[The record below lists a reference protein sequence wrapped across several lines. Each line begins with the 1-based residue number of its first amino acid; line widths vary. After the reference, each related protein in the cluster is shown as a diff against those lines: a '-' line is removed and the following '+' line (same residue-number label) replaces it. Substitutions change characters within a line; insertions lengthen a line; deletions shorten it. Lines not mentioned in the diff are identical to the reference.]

1 MSRILFE
8 REQPIEEPDPDRA
21 DVAFF
26 AGLIRLKDGAAAPQ
40 NVMDWLKAHGW
51 LRDPFLERVTTL
63 TDIPIPIENYA
74 SFAGMFDEGASAA
87 SLGTDYVAA
96 AVRSFFAQGGR
107 RCYVVRTGDPLQPA
121 SATSNKAAS
130 LKGLLPDGAFL
141 PDDRRSWH
149 GVGHLGGLPDV
160 TLLAVPDLPA
170 IHASEP
176 IGAKGQIPVI
186 PSGPEQFVECS
197 AADVTPAQQ
206 RAFENPAPRLAPA
219 QYGEWSQ
226 SVKTIINYLAGGAE
240 KQVPH
245 LREIQFV
252 AAFPLPLDL
261 DVAAANE
268 NASSASLAQDIR
280 DQVATLMPEQT
291 EAESPGTLSSA
302 FLQLSYPWLKTSG
315 SSVLLQSLEPP
326 DGALAG
332 MLARN
337 ALTRGAHASAVKV
350 TPAEIYDVWPEL
362 PADETTV
369 PEAPIPWGNPRK
381 RPLIQR
387 LSLFGFTPSGLQ
399 LLSDVTCYPGESY
412 RPGRVNRLVSVIARA
427 ARRLGEEVTFER
439 NGETL
444 WARVQTTLQQ
454 LLTRLWRLDAL
465 EGASPKDA
473 FTVQCDRST
482 MTQNDIDNGRLIA
495 VVTFTAAATIE
506 LIHVTLAINTAQSGV
521 LAPRAQLAAV
531 V

>member
-1 MSRILFE
+1 
-8 REQPIEEPDPDRA
+8 
-21 DVAFF
+21 
-26 AGLIRLKDGAAAPQ
+26 
-40 NVMDWLKAHGW
+40 
-51 LRDPFLERVTTL
+51 
-63 TDIPIPIENYA
+63 
-74 SFAGMFDEGASAA
+74 
-87 SLGTDYVAA
+87 
-96 AVRSFFAQGGR
+96 
-107 RCYVVRTGDPLQPA
+107 
-121 SATSNKAAS
+121 
-130 LKGLLPDGAFL
+130 
-141 PDDRRSWH
+141 
-149 GVGHLGGLPDV
+149 LPDV

-315 SSVLLQSLEPP
+315 SSVLLQSLERRTVRW
-326 DGALAG
+326 
-332 MLARN
+332 RN
-337 ALTRGAHASAVKV
+337 ARSERADARRACERRESHAG
-350 TPAEIYDVWPEL
+350 
-362 PADETTV
+362 
-369 PEAPIPWGNPRK
+369 GNLR
-381 RPLIQR
+381 
-387 LSLFGFTPSGLQ
+387 
-399 LLSDVTCYPGESY
+399 
-412 RPGRVNRLVSVIARA
+412 RVARA
-427 ARRLGEEVTFER
+427 AGRRNDGSRGPDSVGQPEK
-439 NGETL
+439 ETADSAAKPV
-444 WARVQTTLQQ
+444 WVHAKR
-454 LLTRLWRLDAL
+454 
-465 EGASPKDA
+465 
-473 FTVQCDRST
+473 
-482 MTQNDIDNGRLIA
+482 
-495 VVTFTAAATIE
+495 AATAIGR
-506 LIHVTLAINTAQSGV
+506 HVLSGRV
-521 LAPRAQLAAV
+521 IPARPREPPGFR
-531 V
+531 